1 LTHLATTQI
10 FRTVRRKRLTDTIFK
25 AIFFASTMVSTVSL
39 IVIFV
44 TLLLESFNF
53 FSHVSIV
60 EFLTSTKWTV
70 LFADKNYGVA
80 PILNA
85 TLITSAIA
93 IAIAAPTGLMIALF
107 LSEYASRTVR
117 SIVKP
122 IVETLAGIP
131 TVVYGYFALYFI
143 TPQLIKPL
151 WSGVQI
157 HNALAVGLMIG
168 VLIIPIVASISDDAM
183 RAVPDDL
190 RLAAYAVGSR
200 KYHVVLKVVF
210 PAALSGVTASMI
222 LAFTRAM
229 GETMIAAIAGGF
241 RSVLTFNIGEAM
253 QTMTAYIAQ
262 VATGDAPHGTIEY
275 QSLFAVALFLLIV
288 TASLNYVGIRVVRR
302 WAIKY

>member
-1 LTHLATTQI
+1 
-10 FRTVRRKRLTDTIFK
+10 
-25 AIFFASTMVSTVSL
+25 
-39 IVIFV
+39 
-44 TLLLESFNF
+44 
-53 FSHVSIV
+53 
-60 EFLTSTKWTV
+60 
-70 LFADKNYGVA
+70 
-80 PILNA
+80 
-85 TLITSAIA
+85 
-93 IAIAAPTGLMIALF
+93 MIALF

-210 PAALSGVTASMI
+210 PAALSGVTASVI